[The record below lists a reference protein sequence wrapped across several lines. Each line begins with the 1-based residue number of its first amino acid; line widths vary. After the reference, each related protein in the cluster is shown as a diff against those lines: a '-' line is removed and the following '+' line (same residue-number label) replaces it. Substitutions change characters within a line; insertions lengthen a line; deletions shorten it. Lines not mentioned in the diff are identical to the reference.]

1 MKFATHYT
9 PNKNTPEKNSGKKMI
24 EKIGY
29 IPAQKR
35 IENLLLAGQR
45 LKDFRESQ
53 FDFPDEES
61 IDHDFFDPTRAKNFD
76 LADASQMQYDIT
88 GRLNRSQTSTEASQ
102 TSTEASEELKT
113 VSTDKDEVK
122 TE

>member
-1 MKFATHYT
+1 MKFATQYT
-9 PNKNTPEKNSGKKMI
+9 PNKNIPEKNSGKKMI

-45 LKDFRESQ
+45 LKDFRDSQ
-53 FDFPDEES
+53 FDFPDEKS

-88 GRLNRSQTSTEASQ
+88 GRLNRSQTSPKAP
-102 TSTEASEELKT
+102 EELQT